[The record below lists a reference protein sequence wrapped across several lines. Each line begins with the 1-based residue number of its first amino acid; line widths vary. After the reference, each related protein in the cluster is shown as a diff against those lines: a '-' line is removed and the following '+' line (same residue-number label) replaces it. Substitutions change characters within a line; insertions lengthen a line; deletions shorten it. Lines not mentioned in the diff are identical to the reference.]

1 MSTIHTTAETFNH
14 SSDFSGN
21 TPLPTD
27 ISLST
32 TIDGTTFTQHS
43 ADLEGLS
50 ARVKD
55 LVSAVEEPSLN
66 APDIPFREVMAIAVI
81 DQNDRMEVVA
91 TTSNS
96 LNHIEESRAWSTLFS
111 TSILDML
118 DAGEVPKHVVHIHTH
133 PGPEYKPDHEQDTPV
148 FISDADYIGY
158 EKMSAFLSHYAEQE
172 IPVLGLVRPVGQH
185 CSNILFE
192 TSVCPPAH
200 PNNDIQAL
208 MRDATNLKTQRY
220 MRRAHAQQISMDL

>member
-1 MSTIHTTAETFNH
+1 MAAIYTTAETFNH

-32 TIDGTTFTQHS
+32 TIDGITFTQHS

-66 APDIPFREVMAIAVI
+66 APELPFREVMAIAVI
-81 DQNDRMEVVA
+81 DRNDRMEIVA

-111 TSILDML
+111 TSVFDML
-118 DAGEVPKHVVHIHTH
+118 DEGEVPKHIIHIHTH

-158 EKMSAFLSHYAEQE
+158 QNISAFLSHYAERE
-172 IPVLGLVRPVGQH
+172 ISVLGLVRPVGEH

-192 TSVCPPAH
+192 TSVCPPEN
-200 PNNDIQAL
+200 PNTDIQAL
-208 MRDATNLKTQRY
+208 MKDASNLKRQRY
-220 MRRAHAQQISMDL
+220 MRQDRDQQISMDL